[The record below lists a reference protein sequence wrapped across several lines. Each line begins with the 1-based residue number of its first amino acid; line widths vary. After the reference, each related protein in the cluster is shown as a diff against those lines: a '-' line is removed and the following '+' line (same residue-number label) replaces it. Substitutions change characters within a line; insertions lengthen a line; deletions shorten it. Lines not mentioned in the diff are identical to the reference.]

1 MPDFL
6 RANASA
12 HQQLRIL
19 GNAAKPFFTKPP
31 AEDSRQKSHH
41 PFSSAPS
48 PSDGQNNFNRLPVPM
63 PLSRT
68 IAHTTACPLAPSN
81 ARAHT
86 TACPLAPSNARDQKV
101 PSRCRR
107 SNAAATSPNSLSPQ
121 VRLLTCCCSA
131 SATSSASYPLGSST
145 RMRIL
150 KICAHELVFWLAQTR
165 VTNWLSLPR

>member
-31 AEDSRQKSHH
+31 AEDSRQKSHR

-48 PSDGQNNFNRLPVPM
+48 PRDGQNNFNRLPVPM

-81 ARAHT
+81 AR
-86 TACPLAPSNARDQKV
+86 DQKV
-101 PSRCRR
+101 PSRGRR

-150 KICAHELVFWLAQTR
+150 KICAHELVFWLAQNK
-165 VTNWLSLPR
+165 VTNYQ